1 MGTQRCPQVTKQKM
15 QMKHLSPQTS
25 CNMWCILYAGSAA
38 IEKADSRS
46 SGMQLGIPSRHK
58 LTHAAVCGPGM
69 LSCLAFHV

>member
-15 QMKHLSPQTS
+15 QRTNVNPQTS
-25 CNMWCILYAGSAA
+25 YNMWCILCAGSAA

-69 LSCLAFHV
+69 LACLAFDV